1 MIAVVITFAVLMLI
15 GMPVAFVM
23 GISGFVF
30 FIGQET
36 LNFSIPVQLTL
47 TQTQNFAILAIPMFI
62 FAGNLMNKTGITEHL
77 LRLAS
82 VLTGHMRAGL
92 AQTTIVLSALMGGVT
107 SSAIGDVS
115 MESRIFQPTMEK
127 KKYDR
132 GFAAGSVAFS
142 SIITPI
148 IPPGTGLILYGTLG
162 EVSIGR
168 LFTAGVIPGLIMT
181 FTMMAA
187 VMYTAKKKNYSKER
201 EKPPTV
207 KEVLRA
213 SIDCIWA
220 LVFPVILIFALRFG
234 FFTPSEAGA
243 FASVYAIVIG
253 LFVYKELTWEKFKEA
268 LNITVLD
275 VGMIMALICFSGSLG
290 YALAWEMV
298 PQNIM
303 HFLLGISESPV
314 GIMAIIIVFL
324 LAAGMFMDS
333 TVLILLLTPIL
344 APVAGQIGVDP
355 IHFGL
360 VMILTLTCG
369 LLTPPVGMCMYVACS
384 IFNCTIPEFVK
395 GSQYLWAAVIISII
409 IILLVPQFSL
419 WLPGIVFGS

>member
-1 MIAVVITFAVLMLI
+1 MITAAIAFAILMLM

-36 LNFSIPVQLTL
+36 LNLSIPVQLTL
-47 TQTQNFAILAIPMFI
+47 TQTQNFAMLAIPMFI
-62 FAGNLMNKTGITEHL
+62 FAGNLMNGSGISSHL
-77 LRLAS
+77 LKLAS

-115 MESRIFQPTMEK
+115 MQSRIFQPTMEE
-127 KKYDR
+127 KKYHR

-168 LFTAGVIPGLIMT
+168 LFTAGVIPGILMT
-181 FTMMAA
+181 ITMMMA
-187 VMYTAKKKNYSKER
+187 VWFTASKAKSPRER
-201 EKPPTV
+201 ERMASP
-207 KEVLRA
+207 KEVFTAL
-213 SIDCIWA
+213 IDCIWA
-220 LVFPVILIFALRFG
+220 FIFPIILIVALRMG

-243 FASVYAIVIG
+243 FASMYAIVVG
-253 LFVYKELTWEKFKEA
+253 VLAYKELTWGKFKDA
-268 LNITVLD
+268 LEMTVYD
-275 VGMIMALICFSGSLG
+275 VGMIMILISFSGSLG
-290 YALAWEMV
+290 YGLTWEMV
-298 PQNIM
+298 PQGIM
-303 HFLLGISESPV
+303 TFLLGISENPV
-314 GIMAIIIVFL
+314 VIMSLLMGFL
-324 LAAGMFMDS
+324 LIAGMFMDS
-333 TVLILLLTPIL
+333 TVLILLLTPML
-344 APVAGQIGVDP
+344 VPVAVQIGVDP

-360 VMILTLTCG
+360 VMVLTLTCG
-369 LLTPPVGMCMYVACS
+369 LLTPPVGVCMYVACTIFECS
-384 IFNCTIPEFVK
+384 IWDYIK
-395 GSQYLWAAVIISII
+395 GAKYLWVAVLLSILL
-409 IILLVPQFSL
+409 ILLVPQLSL

>member
-1 MIAVVITFAVLMLI
+1 MIFVVITFTILLLL

-47 TQTQNFAILAIPMFI
+47 TQTQNFSILAIPMFI

-92 AQTTIVLSALMGGVT
+92 SQTTVVLSALMGGVT

-115 MESRIFQPTMEK
+115 MQSRIFQPTMEE

-168 LFTAGVIPGLIMT
+168 LFTAGVIPGFLMT
-181 FTMMAA
+181 LTMMFA
-187 VMYTAKKKNYSKER
+187 VMFTAKKNNYPKER
-201 EKPPTV
+201 ENRPSLQEIMKAAV
-207 KEVLRA
+207 
-213 SIDCIWA
+213 DCIWA
-220 LVFPVILIFALRFG
+220 LAFPVILIVALRFG

-253 LFVYKELTWEKFKEA
+253 LFAYKELTWEKFKDA
-268 LNITVLD
+268 LNITVFD
-275 VGMIMALICFSGSLG
+275 VGMIMILICFSGSLG
-290 YALAWEMV
+290 YALTWEMI
-298 PQNIM
+298 PQEIM
-303 HFLLGISESPV
+303 TFLLGITESPV
-314 GIMAIIIVFL
+314 GIMAILVVSL
-324 LAAGMFMDS
+324 LIAGMFMDS

-344 APVAGQIGVDP
+344 VPVAIQIGVDP
-355 IHFGL
+355 VHFGL
-360 VMILTLTCG
+360 VMVLTLTCG
-369 LLTPPVGMCMYVACS
+369 LLTPPVGVCMYVACS
-384 IFNCTIPEFVK
+384 IFNCSIPDFIR
-395 GSQYLWAAVIISII
+395 GSKYLWSAVLISII
-409 IILLVPQFSL
+409 IILLVPQLSL
-419 WLPGIVFGS
+419 WLPKIVFGS

>member
-1 MIAVVITFAVLMLI
+1 VIGPAIVFIILMLL

-36 LNFSIPVQLTL
+36 LNLSIPVQLTL
-47 TQTQNFAILAIPMFI
+47 TQTQNFAMLAIPMFI
-62 FAGNLMNKTGITEHL
+62 FAGNLMNGSGISSHL

-115 MESRIFQPTMEK
+115 MQSRIFQPTMEE
-127 KKYDR
+127 KKYHR

-168 LFTAGVIPGLIMT
+168 LFTAGVIPGILIT
-181 FTMMAA
+181 ITMMAA
-187 VMYTAKKKNYSKER
+187 VGYTARKADSPRER
-201 EKPPTV
+201 E
-207 KEVLRA
+207 RIA
-213 SIDCIWA
+213 SVGEIFKALIDCIWA
-220 LVFPVILIFALRFG
+220 FIFPVILIVALRMG

-243 FASVYAIVIG
+243 FASMYAIVVGI
-253 LFVYKELTWEKFKEA
+253 LAYKELTWAKFKEA
-268 LNITVLD
+268 LEVTVFD
-275 VGMIMALICFSGSLG
+275 VGMIMILISFSGSLG
-290 YALAWEMV
+290 YGLTWERV
-298 PQNIM
+298 PQGIM
-303 HFLLGISESPV
+303 TFLLGISQEPV
-314 GIMAIIIVFL
+314 IIMGLLILFL
-324 LAAGMFMDS
+324 LVAGMFMDS
-333 TVLILLLTPIL
+333 TVLILLLTPML
-344 APVAGQIGVDP
+344 VPVAVEIGVDP
-355 IHFGL
+355 VHFGL
-360 VMILTLTCG
+360 VMVLTLTCG
-369 LLTPPVGMCMYVACS
+369 LLTPPVGVCMYVACTIFECS
-384 IFNCTIPEFVK
+384 IWDYMK
-395 GSQYLWAAVIISII
+395 GSKYLWIAVLLSILL
-409 IILLVPQFSL
+409 ILLVPQLSL